1 MAMTHP
7 GPNSKAAPTCLVVV
21 FSVGNRRMAVKAE
34 EVGGVW
40 PWIEA
45 IPIPSGTA
53 HIRAMMRRGDDV
65 LPVFDLAE
73 WLHVQVQGAAPL
85 CLIAKRRDGPMAVCI
100 DADIPTLQTIDASA
114 IKPSPNPGSE
124 EAGHC
129 QIGSEEIPLYSLL
142 TLGQVTPAGQYPN
155 DFGHREGAQAR

>member
-1 MAMTHP
+1 MVMTHP
-7 GPNSKAAPTCLVVV
+7 GPNSKVSPTCLVVV

-40 PWIEA
+40 PWVEA
-45 IPIPSGTA
+45 TLIPSGTA
-53 HIRAMMRRGDDV
+53 HIRAVMRRGDDV

-73 WLHVQVQGAAPL
+73 WLHVQVQGVAPL
-85 CLIAKRRDGPMAVCI
+85 CLIVKRQDGPMAVCI

-124 EAGHC
+124 EAGLC

-142 TLGQVTPAGQYPN
+142 TLGLGAPAGQYPN
-155 DFGHREGAQAR
+155 DYDYRVGVQAR